1 MVKREL
7 FISCLAI
14 LVIHG
19 FLSQTSILKQYGA
32 SSEDNVVS
40 GMSRSEREFFLP
52 HSQAES
58 QREFR
63 DETHISSFNVSS
75 NNETNVQVTSP
86 SVSLADTAGSN
97 ATNITTDQLRII
109 AWTPENYLRIIES
122 PETYSVL
129 VHDLVG
135 VVQKGR
141 LVVNIN
147 HTRMFW
153 YDGQTK
159 LCNILKNMTMS
170 ESFERPI
177 LSDSTAPS
185 PHSISTPLLN
195 VTMDCKDR
203 NLYKELGQ
211 GNWVT
216 ALYCVRIA
224 AARAKVDFQF
234 QCTDGRESQMNLLLP
249 WFEGFHAA
257 PINQTNNNNSSNPWP
272 YTGTLP
278 TIDEACTSKY
288 PSIRVDKM
296 ADQVIKDVRKMA
308 VTLVGSKENQNPL
321 IPNVTLDDV
330 VIHFRCGDVMGGAR
344 RNDFGMIKFNEYQK
358 WISREAKSIGIL
370 TQPFEAAKNRRKDKG
385 KVDSCR
391 AATYLLVETLNASFS
406 NARITIHNGANE
418 TLPLAY
424 GKDFFVF

>member
-32 SSEDNVVS
+32 SSEGGVVS

-63 DETHISSFNVSS
+63 DQTHISSLNISS
-75 NNETNVQVTSP
+75 NNKTNLQVTNP
-86 SVSLADTAGSN
+86 SVSLTDTADSS

-109 AWTPENYLRIIES
+109 AWSPENYLRIIEN

-153 YDGQTK
+153 NDGQTK

-185 PHSISTPLLN
+185 PPPHSISTPLLN

-257 PINQTNNNNSSNPWP
+257 PINHTGTETMQNVTSNP
-272 YTGTLP
+272 
-278 TIDEACTSKY
+278 
-288 PSIRVDKM
+288 
-296 ADQVIKDVRKMA
+296 
-308 VTLVGSKENQNPL
+308 
-321 IPNVTLDDV
+321 
-330 VIHFRCGDVMGGAR
+330 
-344 RNDFGMIKFNEYQK
+344 
-358 WISREAKSIGIL
+358 
-370 TQPFEAAKNRRKDKG
+370 
-385 KVDSCR
+385 
-391 AATYLLVETLNASFS
+391 
-406 NARITIHNGANE
+406 
-418 TLPLAY
+418 
-424 GKDFFVF
+424 